1 MILQRWSEY
10 TNNTIKCSTLLNRG
24 YWFSFEFCG
33 GGSMRGM
40 SQMIGKLPEY
50 KSNNHTKC
58 SMGTQ
63 TFPILHWSYFSK
75 ILEKKKKKDTVWCG
89 IQLIIVNKVN
99 IAFYFTAIY
108 FITSLFSKGK
118 MPDNPKQ
125 FHKMKNN

>member
-1 MILQRWSEY
+1 M
-10 TNNTIKCSTLLNRG
+10 LNG
-24 YWFSFEFCG
+24 NPNISDTAL
-33 GGSMRGM
+33 
-40 SQMIGKLPEY
+40 KLFLKDP
-50 KSNNHTKC
+50 
-58 SMGTQ
+58 
-63 TFPILHWSYFSK
+63 W
-75 ILEKKKKKDTVWCG
+75 KKKKKDTVWCG